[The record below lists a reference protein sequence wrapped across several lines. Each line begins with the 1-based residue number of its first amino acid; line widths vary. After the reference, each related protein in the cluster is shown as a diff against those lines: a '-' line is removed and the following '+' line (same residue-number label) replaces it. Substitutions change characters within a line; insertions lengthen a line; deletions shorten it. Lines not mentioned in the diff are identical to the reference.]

1 MEPATTTLQTSVQI
15 GSPGFPESFFFLP
28 IVLGI
33 LAIVACVVIG
43 AFLGKKF
50 RGEPILGGILGF
62 FGAVGFIVIM
72 LLPDRRLSEGQDQ
85 CPLCGSRKAENHQ
98 TEDSSA

>member
-1 MEPATTTLQTSVQI
+1 MEPATTPLQTSVQI
-15 GSPGFPESFFFLP
+15 GGPGFPGSFFFLP
-28 IVLGI
+28 IVLSI
-33 LAIVACVVIG
+33 LAIVICVAIG
-43 AFLGKKF
+43 FFLGKKF

-85 CPLCGSRKAENHQ
+85 CPLCGSKRAENRNA
-98 TEDSSA
+98 EDSSS